1 MTGTCFGST
10 PFEVC
15 VCCDFCASIF
25 YVFISDAAIFA
36 HSSLRAAVLS
46 LTLVRAELLIRLSRV
61 ALKSSV
67 KVYHEY
73 VAFLAVVIGKMTSVL
88 KPPSV
93 FR

>member
-25 YVFISDAAIFA
+25 YAFISDAAIFA
-36 HSSLRAAVLS
+36 HSSLRAAFLS

>member
-1 MTGTCFGST
+1 M
-10 PFEVC
+10 
-15 VCCDFCASIF
+15 
-25 YVFISDAAIFA
+25 FISDAAIFA
-36 HSSLRAAVLS
+36 HSLFFTRSGSVS
-46 LTLVRAELLIRLSRV
+46 FVRAELLIRLSRV

>member
-1 MTGTCFGST
+1 M
-10 PFEVC
+10 
-15 VCCDFCASIF
+15 
-25 YVFISDAAIFA
+25 FISDAAIFA

-67 KVYHEY
+67 KVYYEY
-73 VAFLAVVIGKMTSVL
+73 VAFSLAVVIGKMTSSQN
-88 KPPSV
+88 KPV